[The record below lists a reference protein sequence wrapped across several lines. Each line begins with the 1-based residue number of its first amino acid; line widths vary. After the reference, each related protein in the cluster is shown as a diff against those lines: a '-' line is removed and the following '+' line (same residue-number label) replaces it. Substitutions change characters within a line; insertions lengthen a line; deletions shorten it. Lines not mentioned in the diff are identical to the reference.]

1 MSHKFRFS
9 KESRERLKNFLLGD
23 KHKPKEEATVQQA
36 EAPQPQAE
44 AVSAA
49 QAETAPAKAPGKSIA
64 VVTRTDIGKMR
75 KTNQDAVIE
84 SQELR
89 LFGVADGMGGH
100 NGGETASAGARD
112 GLLELLEG
120 KEPEQGALRIAIGA
134 VNRRLFLQQKGDEKL
149 SGMGTTLTA
158 LWLSDSCV
166 YIGHV
171 GDSRAYR
178 LRDGEMKQMTDD
190 HSVVAELLRSGM
202 LTPEQAATHPMRNV
216 ITRAV
221 GTEEGIE
228 IDLMCEERRAGDMWL
243 VCSDGLYGMVG
254 DEKIA
259 EILKAHK
266 PKKAADLLIAAAL
279 EGGGRDNIS
288 LVILLDKEGEQ

>member
-1 MSHKFRFS
+1 MR
-9 KESRERLKNFLLGD
+9 
-23 KHKPKEEATVQQA
+23 VCQ
-36 EAPQPQAE
+36 
-44 AVSAA
+44 
-49 QAETAPAKAPGKSIA
+49 
-64 VVTRTDIGKMR
+64 RTHQGLVR
-75 KTNQDAVIE
+75 SSNQDSLLVD
-84 SQELR
+84 QGVY
-89 LFGVADGMGGH
+89 GVADGMGGH
-100 NGGETASAGARD
+100 KGGETASRVAVQVV
-112 GLLELLEG
+112 
-120 KEPEQGALRIAIGA
+120 KNALRGKKAEKRSLEVA
-134 VNRRLFLQQKGDEKL
+134 VEAANRRIFDMARHDSAL
-149 SGMGTTLTA
+149 SGMGTTLTV
-158 LWLSDSCV
+158 LWLSDKCV

-178 LRDGEMKQMTDD
+178 LRDGELKQMTDD

-221 GTEEGIE
+221 GTEDGIE
-228 IDLMCEERRAGDMWL
+228 IDLMCEERRAGDVWL

-259 EILKAHK
+259 EILKSYK